1 MSRGSP
7 ACPHRGRF
15 DEAFGSLHRWVAW
28 HIAFAMALW
37 AEENNAG
44 AEGRRYQKIEN
55 PLINDVLRTGFW
67 SVTRSWFCR
76 GFSPKTDAE

>member
-1 MSRGSP
+1 
-7 ACPHRGRF
+7 
-15 DEAFGSLHRWVAW
+15 
-28 HIAFAMALW
+28 MALW